1 MYGYAVVSQGFGMS
15 SLEDFRSE
23 VRVWLE
29 ENCPQS
35 MRTPMAEEEMPG
47 GGLRAVYKNPD
58 TKLWMDRCAEKGYTA
73 PTWPKESGGA
83 GLDKEQAR
91 VFQEEMRHI
100 NARTPL
106 VGMGLS
112 MIGPALLEFG
122 SDKQKAEH
130 LPKIVSGEIWWCQG
144 HSEPGSGSD
153 LASLRTSAEEDGD
166 DYLINGQKIWTSG
179 AQYADWMFA
188 LVRTDAEANK
198 HEGISFV
205 LFDMNQPGVTIKPI
219 KLISG
224 SSPFCETFLDNVKA
238 RRDDLVGE
246 MNKGWSIGKRLLQY
260 ERSGIG
266 GLAGA
271 SKKKDKKVPKNELAV
286 LAKKYSGEDDG
297 LIAEKSRRDQV
308 LVHSMRE
315 RAFQLTARRVSQEN
329 SSGKT
334 PGPTT
339 SIFKLVGANLARD
352 FTEIKSDLMGIKGIG
367 WEGDGFSEREI
378 ESTRSW
384 LNTRAVTIYGGT
396 NEVQMNIIAK
406 RVLGLPD

>member
-1 MYGYAVVSQGFGMS
+1 MAVIKHIK
-15 SLEDFRSE
+15 
-23 VRVWLE
+23 
-29 ENCPQS
+29 N
-35 MRTPMAEEEMPG
+35 A
-47 GGLRAVYKNPD
+47 AYKP
-58 TKLWMDRCAEKGYTA
+58 TKGSTCATNAKA
-73 PTWPKESGGA
+73 IASG
-83 GLDKEQAR
+83 
-91 VFQEEMRHI
+91 I
-100 NARTPL
+100 
-106 VGMGLS
+106 
-112 MIGPALLEFG
+112 
-122 SDKQKAEH
+122 
-130 LPKIVSGEIWWCQG
+130 
-144 HSEPGSGSD
+144 
-153 LASLRTSAEEDGD
+153 
-166 DYLINGQKIWTSG
+166 
-179 AQYADWMFA
+179 
-188 LVRTDAEANK
+188 
-198 HEGISFV
+198 
-205 LFDMNQPGVTIKPI
+205 
-219 KLISG
+219 
-224 SSPFCETFLDNVKA
+224 KA
-238 RRDDLVGE
+238 RATVKPE
-246 MNKGWSIGKRLLQY
+246 KK
-260 ERSGIG
+260 
-266 GLAGA
+266 

>member
-73 PTWPKESGGA
+73 PTWPKEYGGA
-83 GLDKEQAR
+83 GLDKEQAK

-144 HSEPGSGSD
+144 YSEPGSGSD

-179 AQYADWMFA
+179 ADKADWMFC
-188 LVRTDAEANK
+188 LVRTDPDASK
-198 HEGISFV
+198 HDGISFI
-205 LFDMNQPGVTIKPI
+205 LFDMRTEGVTVKPI
-219 KLISG
+219 LLISG
-224 SSPFCETFLDNVKA
+224 KSPFCETFLDNVRVPKEN
-238 RRDDLVGE
+238 LVHERG
-246 MNKGWSIGKRLLQY
+246 KGWTVGKRLLQY
-260 ERSGIG
+260 ERSSIGGIG
-266 GLAGA
+266 GGQRTKTIEDYALDYVG
-271 SKKKDKKVPKNELAV
+271 KDSLGRINDAMLRSSV
-286 LAKKYSGEDDG
+286 LDHRMNDAAFA
-297 LIAEKSRRDQV
+297 LTSRRAMEESATG
-308 LVHSMRE
+308 LAPGALSSMFKYYGTE
-315 RAFQLTARRVSQEN
+315 QN
-329 SSGKT
+329 KGKFELLL
-334 PGPTT
+334 
-339 SIFKLVGANLARD
+339 SILGVQSL
-352 FTEIKSDLMGIKGIG
+352 G
-367 WEGDGFSEREI
+367 WEGESFEADEI
-378 ESTRSW
+378 NT
-384 LNTRAVTIYGGT
+384 TRAWLRSKANSIEGGT
-396 NEVQMNIIAK
+396 SEVQLNIIAK
-406 RVLGLPD
+406 RILGLPD